1 VCGATRARRAMLRPC
16 RALNACVWPLKLTVR
31 RLKVESFMASRFLSA
46 AVGAFVLF
54 SLSWILWGLA
64 TPGDFFGNRS
74 AFVNPTLGA
83 AALVGLGLGFKAVGR
98 WRQVIYACGLVS
110 ACFWVA
116 VPSGWWARGP

>member
-1 VCGATRARRAMLRPC
+1 VRRERETIVRSRRRLK
-16 RALNACVWPLKLTVR
+16 LGGWPLKLIVR
-31 RLKVESFMASRFLSA
+31 RLKVESLMASRFLSA